1 MSNVRPH
8 NGDHAMIEATLLISI
23 LLAIGVGFL
32 LWRSYLPSYASKK
45 GENLATQEDIG
56 AITKEVEEVKALFA
70 TELKAIEQQNA
81 LVLEQLRS
89 RQQLRLV
96 ASEKRLAVH
105 QEAFALWR
113 KLVLKAHDDD
123 VVPLVAECQRW
134 WDANCLFLTSA
145 AREAFNTAYFAAS
158 AQRAF
163 VRNHASA
170 DLVESNWS
178 KVTSAG
184 EVIVA
189 AVDLPSLGER
199 EGRDA
204 AAQSAA

>member
-1 MSNVRPH
+1 
-8 NGDHAMIEATLLISI
+8 MIETVLLITI
-23 LLAIGVGFL
+23 LLAIGVGLL
-32 LWRSYLPSYASKK
+32 LWRSYLPAYLSKK

-56 AITKEVEEVKALFA
+56 AITKEVEQVKALFA
-70 TELKAIEQQNA
+70 TQLKALEQQNA

-96 ASEKRLAVH
+96 ASEKRLAAH

-134 WDANCLFLTSA
+134 WDANCLYLTPA

-163 VRNHASA
+163 VRNHANA
-170 DLVESNWS
+170 ELVEANWS
-178 KVTSAG
+178 RVKSAG

-189 AVDLPSLGER
+189 AVELPSLGER
-199 EGRDA
+199 EVRNAEA
-204 AAQSAA
+204 ASAA